1 MLTKPDPSPEGEYA
15 RAACAAH
22 GDRPDL
28 LIEIL
33 HDIQH
38 KLGHVPEAAL
48 PVIAK
53 AVNLS
58 RAEVHGVVSFYHEFR
73 REPAGRH
80 VVKICRAESCQ
91 AQRGDD
97 LYNYAQKARVAGD
110 VTIEPVYCLGLCA
123 LSPAMMIDGEV
134 YGRVDRQR
142 FDAIMDETL
151 SEAGR

>member
-1 MLTKPDPSPEGEYA
+1 MLTKPDSSPEGEYA

-33 HDIQH
+33 HDVQH
-38 KLGHVPEAAL
+38 RLGCIPEEVI
-48 PVIAK
+48 PIIAK

-58 RAEVHGVVSFYHEFR
+58 RADVHGVVSFYHDLR
-73 REPAGRH
+73 REPAARH

-97 LYNYAQKARVAGD
+97 LYSHARQAASGNVM
-110 VTIEPVYCLGLCA
+110 VEPVYCLGLCA
-123 LSPAMMIDGEV
+123 LSPAMMVDGEV
-134 YGRVDRQR
+134 HGRVDRQR
-142 FDAIMDETL
+142 FDAILAETL
-151 SEAGR
+151 SEAGQ